1 MWFKVMMSMSVSTGG
16 GYSACA
22 TTCSTTDA
30 ATLATCRFYRW
41 ERFLSTLS
49 ARPRRHVP
57 RGGAAAAGARH
68 STTFFILLLFFYLS
82 YFFLNYV
89 FCHKSFPDCNE
100 ASSNRWWAGLGKGPK
115 LISQVSN
122 LRYSL
127 SSRYAV
133 VHIVN

>member
-41 ERFLSTLS
+41 ERFLSTFS
-49 ARPRRHVP
+49 ARPRCHVP

-68 STTFFILLLFFYLS
+68 STASFILFYFILFYFILFYFTVCIFFICRA
-82 YFFLNYV
+82 YFFLITFFV
-89 FCHKSFPDCNE
+89 
-100 ASSNRWWAGLGKGPK
+100 
-115 LISQVSN
+115 ISRFQIVMKQVRIDARLDSGRDRN
-122 LRYSL
+122 
-127 SSRYAV
+127 
-133 VHIVN
+133 